1 MYILFCKIKEGGIS
15 LRGTYNKNY
24 FREINKQLIV
34 IGLIFLT
41 SVVMGTYLNKI
52 WPDYQSKI
60 INSIN
65 PIIEYYNSKISV
77 KNIVIANLKSD
88 IVFMVFISLA
98 MLMVVTFPIA
108 LLIFLVK
115 GISMGY
121 TINSIILA
129 MKLNSIK
136 FILITISKNLIIIV
150 GSIILILVSINYIK
164 EVIFEFNRK
173 KDKNKIIFLVSRYVL
188 NSIIVL
194 AITISLQ
201 TLLNTVIISIIK
213 FLVR

>member
-1 MYILFCKIKEGGIS
+1 MS

>member
-1 MYILFCKIKEGGIS
+1 MS
-15 LRGTYNKNY
+15 LRGTYNKYY
-24 FREINKQLIV
+24 FKEINKQLII

-60 INSIN
+60 VTSVN
-65 PIIEYYNSKISV
+65 PIVEYYSSKISV
-77 KNIVIANLKSD
+77 MNIVMANLKSD
-88 IVFMVFISLA
+88 ISFMMGISLTVVA
-98 MLMVVTFPIA
+98 VVTFPLAI
-108 LLIFLVK
+108 LIFLLK

-129 MKLNSIK
+129 MKLKSVK

-150 GSIILILVSINYIK
+150 GSIILILISINYIK
-164 EVIFEFNRK
+164 EIVFELK
-173 KDKNKIIFLVSRYVL
+173 KHRNKNTIIFLFSRYIL

-194 AITISLQ
+194 AITIGLQ
-201 TLLNTVIISIIK
+201 ALLNTVIISIIK

>member
-1 MYILFCKIKEGGIS
+1 MS

-41 SVVMGTYLNKI
+41 AVVMGTYLNKI

-194 AITISLQ
+194 AITIGLQ
-201 TLLNTVIISIIK
+201 VLLNTLIISIIK

>member
-1 MYILFCKIKEGGIS
+1 M
-15 LRGTYNKNY
+15 RGTYNKNY

-98 MLMVVTFPIA
+98 MLMLVTFPIA

-129 MKLNSIK
+129 MKLNGIK

>member
-1 MYILFCKIKEGGIS
+1 M
-15 LRGTYNKNY
+15 RGTYNKNY
-24 FREINKQLIV
+24 FREINKQLII

-98 MLMVVTFPIA
+98 MLMLVTFPIA

-129 MKLNSIK
+129 MKLKSIK
-136 FILITISKNLIIIV
+136 FILITISKNLIIIL
-150 GSIILILVSINYIK
+150 GSIILILISINYIK
-164 EVIFEFNRK
+164 QIVFEFKKNRN
-173 KDKNKIIFLVSRYVL
+173 KNTIIFLFSRYIL

-194 AITISLQ
+194 AITIGLQ
-201 TLLNTVIISIIK
+201 ALLNTVIISIIK

>member
-1 MYILFCKIKEGGIS
+1 MS

-24 FREINKQLIV
+24 FREINKQLII

-88 IVFMVFISLA
+88 IVFMVFISLG

-129 MKLNSIK
+129 MKLNGIK

-213 FLVR
+213 FLVI

>member
-1 MYILFCKIKEGGIS
+1 MN
-15 LRGTYNKNY
+15 LRGTYKKSY

-41 SVVMGTYLNKI
+41 AVVMGTYLNKI

-88 IVFMVFISLA
+88 IVFMVFISLG

-129 MKLNSIK
+129 MKLNGIK

-213 FLVR
+213 FLVI

>member
-1 MYILFCKIKEGGIS
+1 MS

-98 MLMVVTFPIA
+98 MLMLVTFPIA

-129 MKLNSIK
+129 MKLNGIK

-213 FLVR
+213 FLVI

>member
-1 MYILFCKIKEGGIS
+1 MS

-24 FREINKQLIV
+24 FREINKQLII

-60 INSIN
+60 VNSIN
-65 PIIEYYNSKISV
+65 PIVEYYSSKISV
-77 KNIVIANLKSD
+77 RNIVMANLKSD
-88 IVFMVFISLA
+88 ISFMLGISLTA
-98 MLMVVTFPIA
+98 LTVITFPLA
-108 LLIFLVK
+108 LLIFLLK

-129 MKLNSIK
+129 MKLKSIK
-136 FILITISKNLIIIV
+136 FILITISKNLIIIL
-150 GSIILILVSINYIK
+150 GSIILILISINYIK
-164 EVIFEFNRK
+164 QIVFELRKNRN
-173 KDKNKIIFLVSRYVL
+173 KNTIIFLFSRYIL

-194 AITISLQ
+194 AITIGLQ
-201 TLLNTVIISIIK
+201 ALLNTVIISIIK

>member
-1 MYILFCKIKEGGIS
+1 MS

-24 FREINKQLIV
+24 FREINKQLII

-60 INSIN
+60 VNSIN
-65 PIIEYYNSKISV
+65 PIVEYYSSKISV
-77 KNIVIANLKSD
+77 RNIVMANLKSD
-88 IVFMVFISLA
+88 ISFMLGISLTA
-98 MLMVVTFPIA
+98 LTVITFPLA
-108 LLIFLVK
+108 LLIFLLK

-129 MKLNSIK
+129 MKLNGIK

-164 EVIFEFNRK
+164 EIIFEFNRK

>member
-1 MYILFCKIKEGGIS
+1 MS

-24 FREINKQLIV
+24 FREINKQLII

-60 INSIN
+60 VNSIN
-65 PIIEYYNSKISV
+65 PIVEYYSSKISV
-77 KNIVIANLKSD
+77 RNIVMANLKSD
-88 IVFMVFISLA
+88 ISFMLGISLTA
-98 MLMVVTFPIA
+98 LTVITFPLA
-108 LLIFLVK
+108 LLIFLLK

-129 MKLNSIK
+129 MKLKSIK
-136 FILITISKNLIIIV
+136 FILITISKNLIIIL
-150 GSIILILVSINYIK
+150 GSIILILISINYIK
-164 EVIFEFNRK
+164 QIVFEFKKNRN
-173 KDKNKIIFLVSRYVL
+173 KNTIIFLFSRYIL

-194 AITISLQ
+194 AITIGLQ
-201 TLLNTVIISIIK
+201 ALLNTVIISIIK

>member
-1 MYILFCKIKEGGIS
+1 M
-15 LRGTYNKNY
+15 RGTYNKNY

-129 MKLNSIK
+129 MKLNGIK

>member
-1 MYILFCKIKEGGIS
+1 M
-15 LRGTYNKNY
+15 RGTYNKNY

-98 MLMVVTFPIA
+98 MLMLVTFPIA

-129 MKLNSIK
+129 MKLNGIK
-136 FILITISKNLIIIV
+136 FILITISKNLNIIV

>member
-1 MYILFCKIKEGGIS
+1 MS

-41 SVVMGTYLNKI
+41 AVVMGTYLNKI

-129 MKLNSIK
+129 MKLNGIK

-164 EVIFEFNRK
+164 EIIFEFNRK